1 MPALPCP
8 ALPLSTVQ
16 GLTLP
21 DVVLVRKSYEERRR
35 RRRQKG
41 AAAQRPWR
49 LKRLPM
55 ATDGDEEEAAGEK
68 QKQHRGRGVST
79 AEQEQA
85 DMERFMQVGVGGGV
99 GRGRRRW
106 RGCRHAACTGVEC
119 GWQIGWCALQAS
131 WLPALMRC

>member
-1 MPALPCP
+1 
-8 ALPLSTVQ
+8 
-16 GLTLP
+16 
-21 DVVLVRKSYEERRR
+21 VVLVRKSYEDRRR

-55 ATDGDEEEAAGEK
+55 ATDGDEEDAAGEK

-85 DMERFMQVGVGGGV
+85 DMERFMQVGGAGWVRGVGVGGHGGACIGMRVRFPIYMDAGV
-99 GRGRRRW
+99 G
-106 RGCRHAACTGVEC
+106 GVEAA
-119 GWQIGWCALQAS
+119 GCALQAS
-131 WLPALMRC
+131 WLPGHMRCCANPH